1 MLLEDFVLSPDKSL
15 TPAYRISPFQTSD
28 IARNRALPF
37 SASIDD
43 YFRQR
48 FTDRRFIYCESGRKA
63 IHLALRALG
72 LDRQDVVTI
81 LTTTGNFYISGCV
94 TREIEKFCR
103 WSREIVPQTKALLV
117 NHEFGFPYQELR
129 ALRRF
134 NVPIIEDA
142 AHAFTS
148 NNREQSAGQVGDF
161 VVYSFPKFFPIQT
174 GGLLVFHE
182 PRTAAVSET
191 SRSKV
196 QGPNARSSNVEALHE
211 HYSIDEPLAS
221 SAKQYVQKVLSAH
234 IDNLADTAKK
244 RRENYQTFA
253 TRFRQFGCNARFQL
267 SENSVPGVFMFQ
279 TPAGVD
285 LPALK
290 TFVQEHGIESSVF
303 YGEQAFFLP
312 VHERLASADLE
323 YFAQVVSAFLTHPR

>member
-1 MLLEDFVLSPDKSL
+1 MLVKDFVLSPDKSL
-15 TPAYRISPFQTSD
+15 MPAYRISPFQTSD

-48 FTDRRFIYCESGRKA
+48 FTGRRFIYCESGRQA
-63 IHLALRALG
+63 IHLALAALG
-72 LDRQDVVTI
+72 LGRQDVVTI

-103 WSREIVPQTKALLV
+103 WSREVEPQTKALLV
-117 NHEFGFPYQELR
+117 NHEFGFAYEELR

-142 AHAFTS
+142 AHAFAS

-161 VVYSFPKFFPIQT
+161 AVYSFPKFFPIQT
-174 GGLLVFHE
+174 GGLLVFNE
-182 PRTAAVSET
+182 NRTIE
-191 SRSKV
+191 
-196 QGPNARSSNVEALHE
+196 
-211 HYSIDEPLAS
+211 EPLAP

-234 IDNLADTAKK
+234 IDNVAETVKK
-244 RRENYQTFA
+244 RRENYHALT
-253 TRFRQFGCNARFQL
+253 TRFLQLGCTARFQL
-267 SENSVPGVFMFQ
+267 SESSVPGVFMFQ

-290 TFVQEHGIESSVF
+290 TFAQEHGIESSVF
-303 YGEQAFFLP
+303 YGEQAFFVP
-312 VHERLASADLE
+312 VHERLMPADLD
-323 YFAQVVSAFLTHPR
+323 YFGQVVSAFLNGAS

>member
-1 MLLEDFVLSPDKSL
+1 MLVKDFVLSPDKSL
-15 TPAYRISPFQTSD
+15 LPAYRISPFQTAN

-48 FTDRRFIYCESGRKA
+48 FTGRRFVYCESGRQA
-63 IHLALRALG
+63 IHLALRTLELG
-72 LDRQDVVTI
+72 RQDIVTI
-81 LTTTGNFYISGCV
+81 LTTTGNFYVSGCV

-103 WSREIVPQTKALLV
+103 WSREIEPQTKALLV
-117 NHEFGFPYQELR
+117 NHEFGFAYEELR
-129 ALRRF
+129 ALRRY

-142 AHAFTS
+142 AHAFAS

-174 GGLLVFHE
+174 GGLLVF
-182 PRTAAVSET
+182 
-191 SRSKV
+191 
-196 QGPNARSSNVEALHE
+196 NE
-211 HYSIDEPLAS
+211 HHSIDEALAP

-234 IDNLADTAKK
+234 IDNVADAAKK
-244 RRENYQTFA
+244 RRENYDAFT
-253 TRFRQFGCNARFQL
+253 TRFQQLGCTARFQL
-267 SENSVPGVFMFQ
+267 LESSVPGVFMFR

-285 LPALK
+285 LAALK

-303 YGEQAFFLP
+303 YGEQTFFVP
-312 VHERLASADLE
+312 VHERLGAADLE
-323 YFAQVVSAFLTHPR
+323 FFAEVVSAFLSGASAVSD